1 MRRFCWCLP
10 GCLAIAVAGCGG
22 VEPGVA
28 TGTEPTEPAQ
38 SAEVMANEAESAK
51 NAASQNE

>member
-1 MRRFCWCLP
+1 MRRSCWCLL

>member
-1 MRRFCWCLP
+1 MRSFCWLML
-10 GCLAIAVAGCGG
+10 GCLVLATAGCGG

-28 TGTEPTEPAQ
+28 TGADTTEAAQTE
-38 SAEVMANEAESAK
+38 EVMANEAESAR

>member
-1 MRRFCWCLP
+1 MRNFTWCLFS
-10 GCLAIAVAGCGG
+10 CLVLAAAGCGG

-38 SAEVMANEAESAK
+38 TEEVMANEAESAK

>member
-1 MRRFCWCLP
+1 MRRYSWCLFI
-10 GCLAIAVAGCGG
+10 CLAIAAAGCGG

-28 TGTEPTEPAQ
+28 TGEETTEPAQ
-38 SAEVMANEAESAK
+38 TEEVMANEAEAAK

>member
-1 MRRFCWCLP
+1 MRRYSWCLFI
-10 GCLAIAVAGCGG
+10 CLAFAAVGCGG

-28 TGTEPTEPAQ
+28 TGTETTEPAQ
-38 SAEVMANEAESAK
+38 TEEVMANEAEAAK